1 MENIKTIIKVVQDDR
16 GCNAQLSEFC
26 GHSADSRVGLL
37 AEPSRCEM
45 FAAEAGSSAI
55 VFFLMSGLVVGG
67 V

>member
-16 GCNAQLSEFC
+16 GCNNAQLPEFC
-26 GHSADSRVGLL
+26 GHSADSRVGLV
-37 AEPSRCEM
+37 AEPPRCEM

-55 VFFLMSGLVVGG
+55 VVGA

>member
-45 FAAEAGSSAI
+45 FAAEAASSAI
-55 VFFLMSGLVVGG
+55 VFFFGRVL
-67 V
+67 